1 MTPLLAALSACVL
14 HGCKAGPD
22 MTSPDLAAQTP
33 ATWLSDMTPTDGVDD
48 ITRWWSH
55 LEDPELSGLIER
67 ALLGSLSLAE
77 ARERIVGARA
87 RRGITNADRLPSLDL
102 SASYERAQT
111 GDEGFVL
118 GGAPAGSDVDIY
130 SLGVVAGWEIDLWGR
145 VSRLVEAADADIA
158 FAIEDFRAARV
169 ALAAEV
175 AREVVA
181 IRALDQDIELVTA
194 SIEAD
199 RDALAIARA
208 RADAGFGDELDAA
221 RAARVLD
228 ANRAAIPAL
237 RADRRDAELRLA
249 VLIGA
254 RPGEAD
260 VASRSLPRRDILP
273 GLGVPADL
281 LMRRPDLR
289 RAEREFAAATARIGA
304 EQAAALPRFSLSGAV
319 ALQGPDAGDM
329 INPDAYILSAG
340 PSISLPIFDGA
351 RIASRVDQAESDQRR
366 ALLRLRAA
374 TLAAFAE
381 VETASMRRAR
391 AEERAALLVDA
402 ERSADD
408 AEALALDRYTSGT
421 VDFLDV
427 TEARSRRLVIERDR
441 TRAERDAILRLID
454 LYTALGG
461 GWDDGSQAL
470 VPESPEPS
478 ASAPSSTAS

>member
-1 MTPLLAALSACVL
+1 
-14 HGCKAGPD
+14 
-22 MTSPDLAAQTP
+22 
-33 ATWLSDMTPTDGVDD
+33 
-48 ITRWWSH
+48 
-55 LEDPELSGLIER
+55 
-67 ALLGSLSLAE
+67 
-77 ARERIVGARA
+77 
-87 RRGITNADRLPSLDL
+87 
-102 SASYERAQT
+102 
-111 GDEGFVL
+111 
-118 GGAPAGSDVDIY
+118 
-130 SLGVVAGWEIDLWGR
+130 
-145 VSRLVEAADADIA
+145 
-158 FAIEDFRAARV
+158 
-169 ALAAEV
+169 
-175 AREVVA
+175 
-181 IRALDQDIELVTA
+181 
-194 SIEAD
+194 
-199 RDALAIARA
+199 
-208 RADAGFGDELDAA
+208 
-221 RAARVLD
+221 
-228 ANRAAIPAL
+228 
-237 RADRRDAELRLA
+237 
-249 VLIGA
+249 
-254 RPGEAD
+254 
-260 VASRSLPRRDILP
+260 
-273 GLGVPADL
+273 
-281 LMRRPDLR
+281 DLR

-408 AEALALDRYTSGT
+408 AEALALDRYTSGA